1 MPMRLFLLVSVVF
14 SAEVYSAPPTNL
26 YWDDLHVHSNRPSD
40 SFSFG
45 NSRLTPDNTY
55 RFSKGETVKANRGE
69 NITLSKA
76 LEGC

>member
-1 MPMRLFLLVSVVF
+1 MSMRLFLFVSVIFSVEVF
-14 SAEVYSAPPTNL
+14 SAPPTNL
-26 YWDDLHVHSNRPSD
+26 YWGDLHVHSNRSSD

>member
-1 MPMRLFLLVSVVF
+1 MRLFLLISVVF
-14 SAEVYSAPPTNL
+14 SVEVFSAPLTNL
-26 YWDDLHVHSNRPSD
+26 YWGDLHVHSNRPSD

-55 RFSKGETVKANRGE
+55 QLSKGETVKTNRGE
-69 NITLSKA
+69 YVTLRKA

>member
-14 SAEVYSAPPTNL
+14 SVEVFSAPLTNL
-26 YWDDLHVHSNRPSD
+26 YWGNLHVHSNRSSD

-45 NSRLTPDNTY
+45 NSRLTPANTY
-55 RFSKGETVKANRGE
+55 RFSKCETV
-69 NITLSKA
+69 TLRKA